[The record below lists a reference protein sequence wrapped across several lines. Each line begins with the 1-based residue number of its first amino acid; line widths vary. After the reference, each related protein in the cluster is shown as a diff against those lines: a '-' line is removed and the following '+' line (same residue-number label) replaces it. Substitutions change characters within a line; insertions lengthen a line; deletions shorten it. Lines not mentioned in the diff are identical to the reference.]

1 MTEKALAFA
10 KHYDIFC
17 RTPGPKKTAMVFFDR
32 EALTWDEAIPGMLDF
47 FADEAAAYKAAKG
60 LTDTQ
65 LLEYINGKL
74 IETCEKGDDLVIIFD
89 I

>member
-17 RTPGPKKTAMVFFDR
+17 RAAGSKKTSVVFFDK
-32 EALTWDEAIPGMLDF
+32 ANLTWDEAIPGMLDF
-47 FADEAAAYKAAKG
+47 FADEAAEYKAAKG
-60 LTDTQ
+60 LTDDQ
-65 LLEYINGKL
+65 LKDYINYKL

-89 I
+89 N